1 MKIYTFETGVMKE
14 NCYFIL
20 DEKENEGLV
29 IDPGDDGQYLLAKF
43 SEFGV
48 TPQAIIATHGHFD
61 HIMAVCELQL
71 AYSIGFFIH
80 KKDVFLVDRMEESAK
95 HFLQVETGPKPHI
108 DGYIE
113 DHDKITVGSSVGE
126 VIPLPGHTPG
136 GIGIWFPEEKA
147 LFTGDTLFAGGIVGR
162 TDLSYSNKT
171 DLAISINTI
180 LRLPEDTV
188 LYPGHGEPSTV
199 LAEKTLRDNQKI

>member
-14 NCYFIL
+14 NCYFIH

-29 IDPGDDGQYLLAKF
+29 IDPGDDGQYLLSKF
-43 SEFGV
+43 SEIGV
-48 TPQAIIATHGHFD
+48 SPQAIIATHGHFD
-61 HIMAVCELQL
+61 HIMAVCELQF
-71 AYSIGFFIH
+71 AYSIGFFIN
-80 KKDVFLVDRMEESAK
+80 KKDGFLVDRMEESAK

-108 DGYIE
+108 VGYIE
-113 DHDKITVGSSVGE
+113 DHDKIIVGTSVGE

-136 GIGIWFPEEKA
+136 GIGIWFPEEKV